1 MLGLRQYAYMH
12 HNLLLNMT
20 AYASD
25 ALAIVALS
33 LLMAS
38 VFMLCAVLI

>member
-25 ALAIVALS
+25 ALTIVALA
-33 LLMAS
+33 LFMAS
-38 VFMLCAVLI
+38 VFMLCVVLV

>member
-1 MLGLRQYAYMH
+1 
-12 HNLLLNMT
+12 MT

-33 LLMAS
+33 LVMAS
-38 VFMLCAVLI
+38 IFMLCVVLL

>member
-25 ALAIVALS
+25 ALAIVALT
-33 LLMAS
+33 LFLAS
-38 VFMLCAVLI
+38 IFTLCMVLT

>member
-1 MLGLRQYAYMH
+1 
-12 HNLLLNMT
+12 MT

-33 LLMAS
+33 LFLAS
-38 VFMLCAVLI
+38 IFMLCAVLI

>member
-1 MLGLRQYAYMH
+1 
-12 HNLLLNMT
+12 MT

-33 LLMAS
+33 LFLAS
-38 VFMLCAVLI
+38 IFMLCVVLI